1 MLFLNTYMVD
11 ELDRFCKYGVA
22 TELGYPCGHR
32 RLQNCLL
39 GIRSPGYCQR
49 CLHIKTTEI
58 DQFSGALIIP
68 MKVYA
73 VNHRKDTSNT
83 PFLQS
88 VPEQVQLGDTAYTL
102 SACIFYG
109 DGSHFVSIVRDFST
123 KRLLFCDGMMNN
135 AQFIDYKA
143 SSGAFPLIL
152 LRKEL
157 QFAYFVRS
165 EYVTSSSQSYI

>member
-1 MLFLNTYMVD
+1 V
-11 ELDRFCKYGVA
+11 
-22 TELGYPCGHR
+22 
-32 RLQNCLL
+32 
-39 GIRSPGYCQR
+39 
-49 CLHIKTTEI
+49 
-58 DQFSGALIIP
+58 
-68 MKVYA
+68 KVYA

-102 SACIFYG
+102 SACIYG
-109 DGSHFVSIVRDFST
+109 DGSHFVSIVRDYST

-152 LRKEL
+152 LSKEL
-157 QFAYFVRS
+157 QFAYFVRL
-165 EYVTSSSQSYI
+165 EYVTNNTNNDSRYKFILLKSLFTNNFIIMNLCVLCVPRQS